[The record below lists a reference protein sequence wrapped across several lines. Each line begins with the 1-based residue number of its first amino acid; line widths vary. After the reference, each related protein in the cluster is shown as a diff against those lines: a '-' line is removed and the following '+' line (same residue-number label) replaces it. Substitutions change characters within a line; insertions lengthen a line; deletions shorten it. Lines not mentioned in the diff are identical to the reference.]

1 MCSTQTV
8 NLCKTACRNHGPRD
22 DRQKARMIW
31 MVEALGEEKWKE
43 LIEQYMGGV
52 KLRPAV
58 KVRRRGMKLR
68 PAVKVKCEGVKL
80 CPAVNVMCACEALPC
95 Y

>member
-1 MCSTQTV
+1 MEHAS
-8 NLCKTACRNHGPRD
+8 LPHHHRDHGPRE

-31 MVEALGEEKWKE
+31 LVEALGEQKWKE

-58 KVRRRGMKLR
+58 KVCAVVDAVCSDCELEPKLVVHLTR
-68 PAVKVKCEGVKL
+68 WE
-80 CPAVNVMCACEALPC
+80 
-95 Y
+95 